1 MKAFNKKRKIK
12 HSTKIRNINNIFSLK
27 KIKLKYPNDESLII
41 TKNKTFFVF
50 KTTKKV
56 VRQIVFKITD
66 SINLSCVSGNGLG
79 YLCSKNYW
87 EIALIKE
94 NSLMPNTLTTGLSQ
108 KKVEEII
115 KKLKILKKE
124 KKILEYMECK

>member
-1 MKAFNKKRKIK
+1 MKAFNKKRKRK
-12 HSTKIRNINNIFSLK
+12 HSTKIRRINNIFSLK

-41 TKNKTFFVF
+41 KKKKTFFIF

-79 YLCSKNYW
+79 HLCSRNYW

-94 NSLMPNTLTTGLSQ
+94 NSLMPSTLTPGLNP

-115 KKLKILKKE
+115 KKLKLLNGEKE
-124 KKILEYMECK
+124 ILEYMEWE